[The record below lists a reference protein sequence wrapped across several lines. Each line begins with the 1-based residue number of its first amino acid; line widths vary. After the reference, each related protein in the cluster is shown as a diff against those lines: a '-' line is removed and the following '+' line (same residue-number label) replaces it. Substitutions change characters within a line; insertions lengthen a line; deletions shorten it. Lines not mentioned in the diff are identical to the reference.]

1 MLKEFRDFIAR
12 GNVIDLAVGV
22 IIGGAFGKITSSLVS
37 DIVMPPL
44 GLLIG
49 KIDFSN
55 LFINL
60 SDKPVKTIAE
70 AKAANVPTINYGV
83 FLDAVVQF
91 FILAFVVFLVVRG
104 FDRVYKRAA
113 PPTKECPFCAENI
126 PAAAKKC
133 GKCTSDLTPAAAAK
147 A

>member
-1 MLKEFRDFIAR
+1 MLKEFREFIAR

-37 DIVMPPL
+37 DVVMPPL

-60 SDKPVKTIAE
+60 SDKPVKTLAE

-83 FLDAVVQF
+83 FIDNVIQF
-91 FILAFVVFLVVRG
+91 FVLAFVVFLLVRVVG
-104 FDRVYKRAA
+104 RVYRKHDT
-113 PPTKECPFCAENI
+113 TKPCPFCAETI
-126 PAAAKKC
+126 PLAAKRC
-133 GKCTSDLTPAAAAK
+133 GHCTSDLEPKTSPEAA
-147 A
+147 